1 MGSCGKGGGIG
12 GRQEKREGGAE
23 GAERKRKS
31 LTPEGVSYNVGKRPR
46 TEGGAAR
53 STALPAAGR
62 QEWLCYGGVNFTA
75 RPLPGL
81 RVVVWVWLGRGWSGR
96 LLWARGGRHGR
107 RLPPDRL
114 FA

>member
-23 GAERKRKS
+23 GAERKRKI
-31 LTPEGVSYNVGKRPR
+31 LTPEGGSYNVGKRPR

-62 QEWLCYGGVNFTA
+62 EEMLWYIGVKFKLLNV
-75 RPLPGL
+75 PGL
-81 RVVVWVWLGRGWSGR
+81 AIGLLFGLGQAVVDGLHC
-96 LLWARGGRHGR
+96 ARGGSPG
-107 RLPPDRL
+107 DG
-114 FA
+114 

>member
-62 QEWLCYGGVNFTA
+62 EEGLCYGGVHFNA
-75 RPLPGL
+75 RPLTGL
-81 RVVVWVWLGRGWSGR
+81 RNFPAAPTR
-96 LLWARGGRHGR
+96 AAGGPVG
-107 RLPPDRL
+107 LAWPP
-114 FA
+114 AGG

>member
-62 QEWLCYGGVNFTA
+62 QEWLCYGGVNFNA

-81 RVVVWVWLGRGWSGR
+81 RIFRATPTR
-96 LLWARGGRHGR
+96 AAGGRVGLAGPPPGR
-107 RLPPDRL
+107 RPLLR
-114 FA
+114 AGGA